1 MSHSLTNFLEGQ
13 NISKIDENF
22 LKEFT
27 RDIYRKIINT
37 NYLHTPENGLSEWI
51 KNLDKNTE
59 TILKLMQNHKQTKFW
74 FSSIIGFFYQLGIGC
89 DVDKN
94 KALGLYLLSVNNE
107 EKEFLNQNLYIIC
120 IY

>member
-13 NISKIDENF
+13 NISKIDEKF

-37 NYLHTPENGLSEWI
+37 NYLHTPENDLSEWI

-59 TILKLMQNHKQTKFW
+59 TILKLMQNHKQTKLW

-107 EKEFLNQNLYIIC
+107 EKE
-120 IY
+120 